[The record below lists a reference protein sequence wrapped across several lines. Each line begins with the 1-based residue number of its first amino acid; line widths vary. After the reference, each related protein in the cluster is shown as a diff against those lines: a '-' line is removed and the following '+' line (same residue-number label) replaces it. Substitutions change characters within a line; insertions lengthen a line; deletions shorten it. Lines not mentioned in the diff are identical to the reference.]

1 MNIHRLARWTARWTL
16 RVLVGIAL
24 HVHQH
29 GHRLRRRQRVGHR
42 DQSDDRHRQHLQRRK
57 RRWGIDPA
65 DQPQRHPHLPRA
77 VVWAMLVGAL
87 LPGTVTACG
96 PGGKDVNATSRQVHL
111 GADSHGVPLLR
122 AEVRDTLPHDPQAF
136 TQGLEF
142 RGDSLYEST
151 GLVGRSS
158 LRAGRP
164 GKPPAVYAELKA
176 PLFGEGITLSGDK
189 LWQLTWRNGTA
200 IERDPT
206 TLAERRRFTYQGEGW
221 GLCHQ
226 RLSGRQRLVMSN
238 GTDRLTFRDP
248 STFKATG
255 SIDVRQD
262 GQPVT
267 GLNELECAPDGF
279 IYSNV
284 YPTDT
289 IVRIDPGTGTVTAHI
304 DATGLLT
311 PSERS
316 GAQALNGIATVPGTK
331 LFLIT
336 GKLWPRMFKVSF
348 VAK

>member
-1 MNIHRLARWTARWTL
+1 MCQGTPAAGRAAFGMSGGRPSALSTGPRSCETGTDGNART
-16 RVLVGIAL
+16 
-24 HVHQH
+24 
-29 GHRLRRRQRVGHR
+29 RRTVSGN
-42 DQSDDRHRQHLQRRK
+42 
-57 RRWGIDPA
+57 
-65 DQPQRHPHLPRA
+65 LPRA
-77 VVWAMLVGAL
+77 VVLTVLVGAL
-87 LPGTVTACG
+87 LPGTVGACS
-96 PGGKDVNATSRQVHL
+96 PGGKDVAATGRQVHL
-111 GADSHGVPLLR
+111 GADSHAVPLLR

-142 RGDSLYEST
+142 LGGSLYEST

-158 LRAGRP
+158 LRAGQP
-164 GKPPAVYAELKA
+164 GKPPTAYAELQA

-206 TLAERRRFTYQGEGW
+206 TLAERRRVTYQGEGW

-226 RLSGRQRLVMSN
+226 RLSGQQQLVMSD

-248 STFKATG
+248 NTFKATG
-255 SIDVRQD
+255 SINVRQD

-289 IVRIDPGTGTVTAHI
+289 IVRIDPSTGTVTAHI
-304 DATGLLT
+304 DATGLLA

-316 GAQALNGIATVPGTK
+316 AAEALNGIAAVPGTN

>member
-1 MNIHRLARWTARWTL
+1 MNVHRLAQWTARLTPC
-16 RVLVGIAL
+16 VLVCIAL
-24 HVHQH
+24 HVHRH
-29 GHRLRRRQRVGHR
+29 SHRLRRWQLGHR
-42 DQSDDRHRQHLQRRK
+42 EQSDGDTRPRRT
-57 RRWGIDPA
+57 GSGN
-65 DQPQRHPHLPRA
+65 LPRA
-77 VVWAMLVGAL
+77 VVWAVLLGAL
-87 LPGTVTACG
+87 LPRTVVACG
-96 PGGKDVNATSRQVHL
+96 PGGEDVTATSRQVHL
-111 GADSHGVPLLR
+111 GADSHGVRLLR

-164 GKPPAVYAELKA
+164 GKPPTVYAELKA

-206 TLAERRRFTYQGEGW
+206 TLAERRRVTYQGEGW

-226 RLSGRQRLVMSN
+226 RLSGRQQLVMSN
-238 GTDRLTFRDP
+238 GTDRLAFRDP
-248 STFKATG
+248 ITFKATG

-262 GQPVT
+262 GRPVT

-289 IVRIDPGTGTVTAHI
+289 IVRIDPGTGTVSAHI

-311 PSERS
+311 PSERG
-316 GAQALNGIATVPGTK
+316 GAQALNGIAAVPGTN

>member
-1 MNIHRLARWTARWTL
+1 MNVHRLAQWTARLTPC
-16 RVLVGIAL
+16 VLVCIAL
-24 HVHQH
+24 HVHRH
-29 GHRLRRRQRVGHR
+29 SHRLRRWQLGHR
-42 DQSDDRHRQHLQRRK
+42 EQSDGDTRPRRT
-57 RRWGIDPA
+57 GSCN
-65 DQPQRHPHLPRA
+65 LPRA
-77 VVWAMLVGAL
+77 VVWAVLLGAL
-87 LPGTVTACG
+87 LPGTVVACG
-96 PGGKDVNATSRQVHL
+96 PGGEDVTATSRQVHL
-111 GADSHGVPLLR
+111 GADSHGVRLLR

-164 GKPPAVYAELKA
+164 GKLPTVYAELKA

-206 TLAERRRFTYQGEGW
+206 TLAERRRVTYQGEGW

-226 RLSGRQRLVMSN
+226 RLSGRQQLVMSN
-238 GTDRLTFRDP
+238 GTDRLAFRDP
-248 STFKATG
+248 ITFKATG

-262 GQPVT
+262 GRPVT

-289 IVRIDPGTGTVTAHI
+289 IVRIDPGTGTVSAHI

-311 PSERS
+311 PSERG
-316 GAQALNGIATVPGTK
+316 GAQALNGIAAVPGTN